1 MLEALCDPNFMSQ
14 CHVYPRR
21 IAAISH
27 ALQGSVVPSCLCMCS
42 LCVCAFSFAI
52 CSCVQT
58 IRPLP
63 NQPDNGFAN
72 TPRTCSVFVF
82 PWFVFFPLPIF
93 VAIQTAAIDLRSA
106 VMGFAVHRRDER
118 GVSPALS
125 SQPRGASRQRSQ
137 GRGDHVYCRDSP
149 RISAERKAAKNSL

>member
-1 MLEALCDPNFMSQ
+1 MSQ